1 MRALEGELILKLH
14 LFQCFDSGYVR
25 NGRMNLGLLRDPCG
39 FAEEGSNGGGS
50 ADTST
55 SVPALCGVVIDSCC
69 YVIQWHHAW
78 GKNVEVVDVCYQLP
92 VIDGQKPLGVLVGE
106 DVGLYGGAEC

>member
-39 FAEEGSNGGGS
+39 FAEEGANGGGG
-50 ADTST
+50 AKIST
-55 SVPALCGVVIDSCC
+55 SGPALCSCVVDFCC
-69 YVIQWHHAW
+69 YVI
-78 GKNVEVVDVCYQLP
+78 
-92 VIDGQKPLGVLVGE
+92 
-106 DVGLYGGAEC
+106 